1 MRKHN
6 HFVML
11 YFSKTQISVWDAD
24 AIELNREK
32 RLQINFSHQ
41 KLSVENT

>member
-11 YFSKTQISVWDAD
+11 YFSQTQISVCDAD
-24 AIELNREK
+24 TNALNHEK
-32 RLQINFSHQ
+32 RPQINFSHQ
-41 KLSVENT
+41 KFFVENS